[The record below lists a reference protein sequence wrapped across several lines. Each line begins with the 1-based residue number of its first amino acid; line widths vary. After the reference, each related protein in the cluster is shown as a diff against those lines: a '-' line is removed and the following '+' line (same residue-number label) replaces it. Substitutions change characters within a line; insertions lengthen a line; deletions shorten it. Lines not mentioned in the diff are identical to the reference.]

1 MTDWRKAAA
10 CRTEDP
16 ETFFASDLTAA
27 GKANIRHAK
36 VICWTC
42 PSKAACG
49 QWAIDTRQAFGVWGG
64 VSERERRAI
73 LRWRGVR
80 LVADPD
86 DADTEAAA

>member
-10 CRTEDP
+10 CRNEDP
-16 ETFFASDLTAA
+16 EAFFASDLTAA
-27 GKANIRHAK
+27 GKAHTRHAK
-36 VICWTC
+36 VICWSC
-42 PSKAACG
+42 PSLQACG

-73 LRWRGVR
+73 LRRRGVR

-86 DADTEAAA
+86 EADAKDAA